1 MTDFKVILSSNSGFN
16 VRLKQDSPNKII
28 PIPGG
33 LQVPANLQDLLDVQ
47 INNDNKKDKYVLMY
61 DVTLNKYK
69 LVNPDEV
76 LDAAAATETTQPG
89 LVGFATAFLDRVDID
104 LDDRIDLDAG
114 TF

>member
-1 MTDFKVILSSNSGFN
+1 MTDFKVILSTDSVFN

-28 PIPGG
+28 PIIGG
-33 LQVPANLQDLLDVQ
+33 LQVPANLQDLLDVE

-76 LDAAAATETTQPG
+76 LSASSDTETTQPG
-89 LVGFATAFLDRVDID
+89 LPGDFVETLDVD
-104 LDDRIDLDAG
+104 LDNKIDLDAG